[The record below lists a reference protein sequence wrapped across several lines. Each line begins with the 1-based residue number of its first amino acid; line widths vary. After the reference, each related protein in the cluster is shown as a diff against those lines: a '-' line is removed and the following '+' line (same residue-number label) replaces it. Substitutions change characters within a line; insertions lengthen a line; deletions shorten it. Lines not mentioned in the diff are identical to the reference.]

1 MLLLLLSIT
10 IKGSQFTI
18 FSGENWRNCKKGGDS
33 GLYQNRNWAM
43 ANFDEEQMIIPPQM
57 IPGKTGRQVE
67 LLPNYYEITTSDVV
81 VEYYDVEITKTKNER
96 AEKIPSAGT
105 PRNEVE
111 AVIALAAART
121 EEANK
126 AFGRFLSRC
135 SNSIIKALAAKYKAI
150 FKDLH

>member
-1 MLLLLLSIT
+1 
-10 IKGSQFTI
+10 
-18 FSGENWRNCKKGGDS
+18 
-33 GLYQNRNWAM
+33 M

-57 IPGKTGRQVE
+57 TPGKTGRQVE
-67 LLPNYYEITTSDVV
+67 LLSNYCEITTSDVV
-81 VEYYDVEITKTKNER
+81 VEHFDVEITKTKNEQ

-111 AVIALAAART
+111 AVVALAAAKT

-126 AFGRFLSRC
+126 AFVRFLSRC
-135 SNSIIKALAAKYKAI
+135 SKPIIKALAAKYKAI